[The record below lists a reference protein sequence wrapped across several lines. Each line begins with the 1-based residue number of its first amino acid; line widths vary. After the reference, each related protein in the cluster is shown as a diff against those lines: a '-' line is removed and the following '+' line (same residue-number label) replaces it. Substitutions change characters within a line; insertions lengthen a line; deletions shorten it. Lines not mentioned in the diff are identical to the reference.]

1 VRVLIQVTSALM
13 VVIGLILV
21 VRGAVENGWF
31 EVLVGLLFV
40 AAGAGRLYVERAR

>member
-1 VRVLIQVTSALM
+1 MRAVIQLTSALL

-21 VRGAVENGWF
+21 GRGLIESRWF

-40 AAGAGRLYVERAR
+40 AAGGGRLYVERAR